1 MLENLLEMTM
11 FVFQGLEN
19 AYRFICWF
27 VMLPCCAA
35 VMLIILRW
43 FSLAELQ
50 WELQQSIHLL
60 DLCVIK

>member
-1 MLENLLEMTM
+1 MLETLLEMTM

-19 AYRFICWF
+19 AYQFICWF

-50 WELQQSIHLL
+50 W
-60 DLCVIK
+60 D